1 LTRRDPGVA
10 RRLDDLGATA
20 YKRPTLEN
28 CMDLRRVR
36 RPLATWLLAFA
47 ALGCG
52 SDRFIVV
59 GTARAPSTSGYV
71 IVKGSSGSGV
81 KLVVHMAHLHPVDSL
96 DPALHA
102 YVVWFEEGKTA
113 PVRAGAL
120 HYLPDDRVGELE
132 AISPF
137 RKFVVKITA
146 EANDK
151 PSTPSG
157 FIVATQAVSADD

>member
-1 LTRRDPGVA
+1 
-10 RRLDDLGATA
+10 
-20 YKRPTLEN
+20 
-28 CMDLRRVR
+28 MDLRRVR
-36 RPLATWLLAFA
+36 RPLATWLLAIA

-52 SDRFIVV
+52 SDRYIVV

-71 IVKGSSGSGV
+71 TVKGTSGSGV
-81 KLVVHMAHLHPVDSL
+81 KLNVHMAQLHPVDSL
-96 DPALHA
+96 EPSLHA
-102 YVVWFEEGKTA
+102 YVVWFEQAKAA

-120 HYLPDDRVGELE
+120 LYRPDDRVGELE

-157 FIVATQAVSADD
+157 FVVATQAISADD